1 MQELGQFSAPQPE
14 KSGFSHIMLFIWD
27 FLKVILIALAVII
40 PIRYFLFQPFIV
52 SGSSMEP
59 NFSNGQYLIIDEI
72 SYRFRQPQRGEVLVI
87 RFPEDRKQFFI
98 KRVLGLPGEQVK
110 IENGRVIIFNT
121 EHPNGAVVEEVYLS
135 NQGLTFPHNT
145 SLVGG
150 KNVLTLKE
158 DQYFMLGD
166 NRLASSDSR
175 DWGILKEQDIVGRVF
190 LRALPI
196 TTFDL
201 FDSPEYTFN

>member
-1 MQELGQFSAPQPE
+1 M
-14 KSGFSHIMLFIWD
+14 
-27 FLKVILIALAVII
+27 
-40 PIRYFLFQPFIV
+40 
-52 SGSSMEP
+52 
-59 NFSNGQYLIIDEI
+59 
-72 SYRFRQPQRGEVLVI
+72 I